1 MKNPS
6 SRRDAASSRITSEK
20 NLTGSADSFCPDFV
34 EPTPK
39 PSFSVGFSF
48 PGVFFRLLHVRN
60 DLSFDRRRSWTV
72 MIINGSESGQHFSAA
87 RGGGVVGSVGGWWLS
102 AVEGRSG
109 VRGIAVSR
117 IRRKFNFGEKNVG
130 NDFEL
135 RHFLKDCRVLL
146 FSNFFENFSTEVAFY

>member
-48 PGVFFRLLHVRN
+48 PGVFFPLLHVRN

-117 IRRKFNFGEKNVG
+117 IRRKFSFGEKMSKMILN
-130 NDFEL
+130 
-135 RHFLKDCRVLL
+135 
-146 FSNFFENFSTEVAFY
+146 